1 MLNHI
6 HGILILNNNTPV
18 YENDIVKTKGNN
30 GGNDNV
36 GNVETRQNIGDDND
50 DNVETRQ
57 NIDND
62 DNDIVETKQNIDN
75 DDNDIVETRQNIGY
89 DDNEIV
95 ETKQNIDN
103 DDNNI
108 VESKQNIDND
118 DNDIVEKK
126 QNIGYDD
133 NNIVES
139 RHALTLQ
146 KTNGQMRFQNQGVN
160 TISSIVGSYKS
171 AVTKHC
177 NRLGFEFAWQPRF
190 HEHIIRDAQSFE
202 HIQLYI
208 ANNINN
214 WNKDKFFKKE

>member
-62 DNDIVETKQNIDN
+62 DND
-75 DDNDIVETRQNIGY
+75 
-89 DDNEIV
+89 IV